1 MGNDIIQ
8 AIKNQLK
15 TSIDEQY
22 SEYKMKCLENL
33 NYELEAQRN
42 RVVKDILD
50 GIDVVLLDKQ
60 PLSLEPIIQIKVV
73 KHREVHDVA
82 EFKEIFPK

>member
-1 MGNDIIQ
+1 MENDIIQ

-60 PLSLEPIIQIKVV
+60 PMSLEPIIQIKVEKKV
-73 KHREVHDVA
+73 YIKGD
-82 EFKEIFPK
+82 

>member
-60 PLSLEPIIQIKVV
+60 PLSLEPIIQIKVEKKV
-73 KHREVHDVA
+73 YIKGD
-82 EFKEIFPK
+82 

>member
-1 MGNDIIQ
+1 MENNDIIQ

-60 PLSLEPIIQIKVV
+60 PLSLEPIIQIKVEKKV
-73 KHREVHDVA
+73 YIKGD
-82 EFKEIFPK
+82 